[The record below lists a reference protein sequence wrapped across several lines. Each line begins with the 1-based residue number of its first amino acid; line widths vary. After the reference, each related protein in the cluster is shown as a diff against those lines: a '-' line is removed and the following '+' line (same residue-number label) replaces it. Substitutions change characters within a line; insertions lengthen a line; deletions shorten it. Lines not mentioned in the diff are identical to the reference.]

1 MAEYSAFGTTLS
13 MGIKQ
18 VETAVVVG
26 TITGNGNATFT
37 VTKSGMTGTPLAV
50 SVAVLAGDTPDTVAT
65 KAAAAL
71 NANANFLAVLKA
83 VGNGPNVIVTCLTA
97 AANDASM
104 NVAYT
109 NDTCAGLIPDA
120 TSNDT
125 TAGVALTAV
134 AQISNIGGPSLSADT
149 EDVTTHDQATA
160 WEENVVTI
168 LRSGEVA
175 LDLVYDPG
183 AATHAATSGLLARLK
198 NKTPAQFRI
207 GFPSNPAV
215 NWTFDGYST
224 GFEPGA
230 PVDGALTAS
239 AALKVTGQP
248 TLA

>member
-1 MAEYSAFGTTLS
+1 MAEYSAFGTQLN
-13 MGIKQ
+13 MGIRQ

-26 TITGNGNATFT
+26 TISGNGNATFT
-37 VTKSGMTGTPLAV
+37 MTKSGMTGTPLAV
-50 SVAVLAGDTPDTVAT
+50 SVAVLSGDTPDTVAT

-71 NANANFLAVLKA
+71 NLNASFNAVLKA
-83 VGNGPNVIVTCLTA
+83 VGNGPNVIVTCLSA

-104 NVAYT
+104 NLAYT
-109 NDTCAGLIPDA
+109 NDTCAGLTPDA

-125 TAGVALTAV
+125 TAGVAFATV
-134 AQISNIGGPSLSADT
+134 AQVSNIGGPSLSADT

-160 WEENVVTI
+160 WEEMVVTI

-183 AATHAATSGLLARLK
+183 AATHAATSGLLAKLK
-198 NKTPAQFRI
+198 NKTPAQYQI
-207 GFPSNPAV
+207 VFPSSPAV
-215 NWTFDGYST
+215 TWTFDGYST

-239 AALKVTGQP
+239 ATLKVTGQP
-248 TLA
+248 TLV

>member
-1 MAEYSAFGTTLS
+1 MAEYSAFGTKLN
-13 MGIKQ
+13 MGIRQ

-26 TITGNGNATFT
+26 TITTTGNATFT
-37 VTKSGMTGTPLAV
+37 MTKSGMAGTPLAV
-50 SVAVLAGDTPDTVAT
+50 TVAVVDDDVASTVAT

-71 NANANFLAVLKA
+71 NADASFNAVLHA
-83 VGNGPNVIVTCLTA
+83 VANGSNVIVTCLSA

-104 NVAYT
+104 NLAYT
-109 NDTCAGLIPDA
+109 NDTCAGLTPDA
-120 TSNDT
+120 SSNDT
-125 TAGVALTAV
+125 TAGVAFATV
-134 AQISNIGGPSLSADT
+134 AQVSNIGGPSLAADT

-160 WEENVVTI
+160 WEEVIPTI

-198 NKTPAQFRI
+198 NKTPAQFQI
-207 GFPSNPAV
+207 VFPSNPTV
-215 NWTFDGYST
+215 TWTFDGYST

-239 AALKVTGQP
+239 ATIKVTGQP
-248 TLA
+248 TLV